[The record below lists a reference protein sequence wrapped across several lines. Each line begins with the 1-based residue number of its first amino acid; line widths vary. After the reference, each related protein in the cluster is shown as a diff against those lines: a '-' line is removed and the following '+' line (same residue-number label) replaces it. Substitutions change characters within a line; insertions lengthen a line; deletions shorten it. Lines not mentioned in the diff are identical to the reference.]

1 MDMNDSTISRRTYDK
16 VYVTLGEWSQMTI
29 FNVPSVRKGIANEL
43 ADIFRQDNT
52 IRDFRVQCDCENNS
66 MKVIDT
72 NTINVDIFVQ
82 KSMAAS
88 FVHIDLKVT
97 GSGTVSLSG

>member
-1 MDMNDSTISRRTYDK
+1 MNDSTISRRTYDK
-16 VYVTLGEWSQMTI
+16 VYVTLDEWSQQKI
-29 FNVPSVRKGIANEL
+29 FNVPSIRKGIANEL
-43 ADIFRQDNT
+43 ADIFRQDKT
-52 IRDFRVQCDCENNS
+52 IRDFRVQCDRGNNS
-66 MKVIDT
+66 MEVIFS

-82 KSMAAS
+82 KSVAVS